1 MSESASLTLL
11 LATEDEALAGDMR
24 KAGHKVVRCIDG
36 FDTIRRAMESK
47 PDAIILDEVHIGLPA
62 PTIALWLKLNPSTQN
77 LPVIGL
83 SEEGNGWVESQVDI
97 QMIRSEAVEQL
108 SDVTQNLIE
117 ASSRHSDGDLGSEN
131 GEFDPLAVT
140 LDLIEIY
147 RERLGLAGAMIQL
160 ASLQHDLGDSG
171 YTIKSILE
179 TAGQALQTPLVGLT
193 VLREQ
198 TSYIL
203 VRNHSLTRAHVSELE
218 KYAFTRLEE
227 YLDKPPQ
234 IEDQL
239 IFGRR
244 RLVTGSELR
253 PSDCRFFGHPVYS
266 RGKILGYLTGLHPE
280 REDDKV
286 FYKGLLPDLT
296 AQIALLVV
304 NADLI
309 TAHDKYVKELSN
321 ILRAAIETASISPL
335 SETSSKSFLLQFLL
349 IILELCHT
357 DRGCVILLDDDGYN
371 IGNIAALG
379 CEEQDVIGAPLKNN
393 VKVSEGIS
401 ALAPGE
407 VIIDTIHLGTAR
419 TTRLITPLVAGD
431 KTIGGLVV
439 MGFLRSLSPRLIEAL
454 KTLCSLAGYFIHNR
468 ALYQRSIK
476 SSIIDD
482 QLKIARDVQREML
495 PEEHPEIPG
504 YDIFGQS
511 VPAREVGGDFYD
523 YIPKGDSMNI
533 AIADVCGKSIP
544 ASLLMT
550 MTRALFVSACE
561 HSEGPDEVLRQ
572 VNSHM
577 AQRIGKGQFVTASLV
592 KIDKDRIIYSSAG
605 HQPLLVY
612 RAARDDF
619 EEIDA
624 DGIAMGIVDS
634 IDFERVVTHLD
645 PGDIALMFT
654 DGLNEAMNPNR
665 VQFGYDN
672 IRSVIRSNA
681 KKGSM
686 EIVFELFDA
695 IRDHADGTAQFDDT
709 TTVVIK
715 RTNEGVGENADN
727 QENHKDEED

>member
-1 MSESASLTLL
+1 VPESGSLKLL
-11 LATEDEALAGDMR
+11 LATEDESLAGDIR
-24 KAGHKVVRCIDG
+24 RAGHKVVQCIDG
-36 FDTIRRAMESK
+36 FDTIRRAIESK
-47 PDAIILDEVHIGLPA
+47 PDAIILDKVQTGLPA
-62 PTIALWLKLNPSTQN
+62 QTIALWLKLNPSTQD

-83 SEEGNGWVESQVDI
+83 SEEGNGWAESQVDVHFA
-97 QMIRSEAVEQL
+97 RSEAVERL
-108 SDVTQNLIE
+108 SDVTGNLIE
-117 ASSRHSDGDLGSEN
+117 AASRHSDGDLADEN
-131 GEFDPLAVT
+131 GEFDPLSVT

-160 ASLQHDLGDSG
+160 ASLQHDLGDFS

-179 TAGQALQTPLVGLT
+179 AAGHALQTPLVGLT

-198 TSYIL
+198 TSYVL
-203 VRNHSLTRAHVSELE
+203 VRDHTLTRAHVNELE
-218 KYAFTRLEE
+218 KFTGERLEE
-227 YLDKPPQ
+227 YLDKQPQ

-244 RLVTGSELR
+244 RLATRSDLKA
-253 PSDCRFFGHPVYS
+253 SDCRFFGHPVYS
-266 RGKILGYLTGLHPE
+266 RGKILGYLTGLYPE
-280 REDDKV
+280 QEPDEV
-286 FYKGLLPDLT
+286 FCRGLLPDLT
-296 AQIALLVV
+296 AQIALLIV
-304 NADLI
+304 NSDLI
-309 TAHDKYVKELSN
+309 TAHEKYVTELSN

-349 IILELCHT
+349 IVLELCHT
-357 DRGCVILLDDDGYN
+357 DRGCVILLDDDGYS
-371 IGNIAALG
+371 IGNVAALG
-379 CEEQDVIGAPLKNN
+379 CEEQDVIEAPLKDK

-407 VIIDTIHLGTAR
+407 VIIDTIRLGTNR

-495 PEEHPEIPG
+495 PETHPEIPG

-561 HSEGPDEVLRQ
+561 HSEGPDEVLMH

-577 AQRIGKGQFVTASLV
+577 AQRIGKGQFVTASLM

-612 RAARDDF
+612 RAARNDF

-634 IDFERVVTHLD
+634 IDFERVETRLE

-654 DGLNEAMNPNR
+654 DGLNEAMNPHR

-672 IRSVIRSNA
+672 IRSVIRRFA
-681 KKGSM
+681 KKSSM

-715 RTNEGVGENADN
+715 RTDEGVGENAN
-727 QENHKDEED
+727 NSKNHKEEED